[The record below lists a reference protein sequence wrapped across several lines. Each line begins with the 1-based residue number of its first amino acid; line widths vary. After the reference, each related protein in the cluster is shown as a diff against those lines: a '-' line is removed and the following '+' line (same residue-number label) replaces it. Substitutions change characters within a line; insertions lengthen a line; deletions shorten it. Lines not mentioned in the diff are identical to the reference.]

1 MSFWWIAGILLAG
14 LWTSR
19 LVGAFF
25 GVRQLADLT
34 RPQWHQASSA
44 GPRVSVIVP
53 ARNEQAGIEAGL
65 RSLLELDYE
74 NYEVIAVNDRST
86 DSTGEIIDRLAAEA
100 PQRLKSIHIENLPSG
115 WLGKPHAMWR
125 AAQRAAGDWLL
136 FTDADVVFHPA
147 SVARAIHYAQQSR
160 CDHLVLFPTMVMRG
174 LWERTIIG
182 FFQCFFLFGY
192 RPWKAP
198 DPRARDFLGVGAF
211 NLIRRQAYEQLG
223 TFAALRMEV
232 IEDMKLGKLVKQHGF
247 TQRAALGRDLVRIRW
262 AQGGLGVI
270 RNLTKNFFAFM
281 HFQWW
286 RALGACL
293 GVGFLALGPYLGLA
307 LAPGAAKIAYAVALL
322 AIFLVYVGMSRQCD
336 IPPYYFVLHA
346 LGGVLFIYTILRSAS
361 VTWWSDGISW
371 RGTKYSL
378 EELRKGLV

>member
-1 MSFWWIAGILLAG
+1 MILWWVAGIILAM

-19 LVGAFF
+19 LLAAAF
-25 GVRQLADLT
+25 GMRQLADLT
-34 RPQWHQASSA
+34 RPQWQQAPPS
-44 GPRVSVIVP
+44 GPGVSVIVP
-53 ARNEQAGIEAGL
+53 ARNEQQGIEAGL
-65 RSLLELDYE
+65 RSLLALDYQ
-74 NYEVIAVNDRST
+74 NYEIIAVNDRST
-86 DSTGEIIDRLAAEA
+86 DATGEIMTQLAEDA
-100 PQRLKSIHIENLPSG
+100 PEKLKVLHIENLPGG

-125 AAQRAAGDWLL
+125 AAQQASADWLL
-136 FTDADVVFHPA
+136 FTDADVVFHRDA
-147 SVARAIHYAQQSR
+147 LARSMAYAQQSG
-160 CDHLVLFPTMVMRG
+160 CDHLVLFPTMIMRG
-174 LWERTIIG
+174 VWERTIIG

-211 NLIRRQAYEQLG
+211 NLIRRQAYERLG
-223 TFAALRMEV
+223 TFAALHMEV

-247 TQRAALGRDLVRIRW
+247 TQRAAVGRDLVRIRW

-293 GVGFLALGPYLGLA
+293 GVGFVALGPYVGLA
-307 LAPGAAKIAYAVALL
+307 LAPGWAKISFAVALL

-336 IPPYYFVLHA
+336 IPPYYFLLHA
-346 LGGVLFIYTILRSAS
+346 AGGVLFIYTILRSAA
-361 VTWWSDGISW
+361 VTSWNDGISW
-371 RGTKYSL
+371 RGTKYLL
-378 EELRKGLV
+378 EDLKKGLV

>member
-1 MSFWWIAGILLAG
+1 MIVWWLAGIFLAV

-19 LVGAFF
+19 LVAAAF
-25 GVRQLADLT
+25 GMRQLADLT
-34 RPQWHQASSA
+34 RPGWQQAPA
-44 GPRVSVIVP
+44 NGPGVSVIVP
-53 ARNEQAGIEAGL
+53 ARNEQDGIEAGL
-65 RSLLELDYE
+65 RSLLALDYE

-100 PQRLKSIHIENLPSG
+100 PQKLKSIHIENLPSG

-147 SVARAIHYAQQSR
+147 SVARAIQYAQQSR

-211 NLIRRQAYEQLG
+211 NLIRRTTYEQLG

-247 TQRAALGRDLVRIRW
+247 AQRAALGRDLVRIRW

-307 LAPGAAKIAYAVALL
+307 LAPGAAKI
-322 AIFLVYVGMSRQCD
+322 S
-336 IPPYYFVLHA
+336 
-346 LGGVLFIYTILRSAS
+346 
-361 VTWWSDGISW
+361 
-371 RGTKYSL
+371 
-378 EELRKGLV
+378 